1 MYQPV
6 KKSKRNFELVLE
18 QVQSLIISGALKPG
32 DRLMPEREL
41 AEKLKVSRTS
51 IREALRI
58 LEALDIVWVKPGE
71 GTVIKKPTLQ
81 GFISPMAL
89 FLQEDSESHSNLFET
104 RMLFEAGIARLA
116 AIRRGEEDLQK
127 MAKYCSQ
134 IQDST
139 DMEEVIRADISFHTS
154 IFHAAKNPALT
165 SFASL
170 IGELM
175 KHGIRKTRE
184 ALFYEEGENEIS
196 AEQHRMIYQA
206 IAKKD
211 SDAAY
216 HEMYRHIEYT
226 AEKSILFRKLSNQRY
241 EFRNT

>member
-1 MYQPV
+1 MYKSV

-18 QVQSLIISGALKPG
+18 QIQFLIISGALKPG

-41 AEKLKVSRTS
+41 AEQLNVSRTS

-104 RMLFEAGIARLA
+104 RMLLEAGIARLA
-116 AIRRGEEDLQK
+116 ATRRGDGDLQQ
-127 MAKYCSQ
+127 MARYCGL

-139 DMEEVIRADISFHTS
+139 DLEEVIQADIGFHTI
-154 IFHAAKNPALT
+154 IFQAAKNPTLT
-165 SFASL
+165 SFARL
-170 IGELM
+170 VGELM

-196 AEQHRMIYQA
+196 SEQHWVIYQA
-206 IAKKD
+206 ILKRD
-211 SDAAY
+211 PDAAY
-216 HEMYRHIEYT
+216 QAMYRHIEYT
-226 AEKSILFRKLSNQRY
+226 AEKSILFRQLSKRRY
-241 EFRNT
+241 